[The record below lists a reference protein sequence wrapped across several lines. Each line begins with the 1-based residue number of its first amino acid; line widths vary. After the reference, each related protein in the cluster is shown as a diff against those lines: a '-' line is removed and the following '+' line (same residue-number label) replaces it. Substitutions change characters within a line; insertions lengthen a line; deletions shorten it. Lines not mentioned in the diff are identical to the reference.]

1 MSQENLGFTG
11 AVPPN
16 VSIQANVARALEFQ
30 GTHTPTETEHWLGGY
45 EINQKMK
52 SAEPQ
57 AAQLTP
63 RQA

>member
-30 GTHTPTETEHWLGGY
+30 GTHTPTETEHWFMDVFRTIEGG
-45 EINQKMK
+45 EFN
-52 SAEPQ
+52 
-57 AAQLTP
+57 
-63 RQA
+63 